1 MNLTDKIEKERKKI
15 IAVDLDGTLTN
26 ECYIDKFWS
35 LEINELAEFYKTRAT
50 PNKKIINQINKLY
63 NKGFII
69 NIFTSRW
76 DLFKEQ
82 TITWLENNGIRYNE
96 LHMNKPFYDFILD
109 DKCVKLD
116 EVRRIK

>member
-15 IAVDLDGTLTN
+15 VAVDLDGTLTN
-26 ECYIDKFWS
+26 ENYINGFWS
-35 LEINELAEFYKTRAT
+35 LGINELAEFYKTKAT
-50 PNKKIINQINKLY
+50 PNKKIINKLNELY
-63 NKGFII
+63 DKGFII

-82 TITWLENNGIRYNE
+82 TTTWLENNGIKYNE

-109 DKCVKLD
+109 DKALRPN
-116 EVRRIK
+116 EIIKIK